1 MLIHAHTVLY
11 EAFGGTLGGC
21 LALALAFSL
30 CLQEAVIVGLEERGK
45 YMQGMV
51 PTISMK
57 SWKKE
62 CLMSA
67 HTHGQLFQHLLFLQC

>member
-1 MLIHAHTVLY
+1 MGVL
-11 EAFGGTLGGC
+11 G
-21 LALALAFSL
+21 LAFSL
-30 CLQEAVIVGLEERGK
+30 GLQEAVIVGLEERGK

-67 HTHGQLFQHLLFLQC
+67 HTHGQLFQYLLFLQC

>member
-1 MLIHAHTVLY
+1 MLIHARTVLY

-21 LALALAFSL
+21 LGLALAFSL

-45 YMQGMV
+45 YMQGMI

-57 SWKKE
+57 
-62 CLMSA
+62 L
-67 HTHGQLFQHLLFLQC
+67 